1 MHRPASP
8 RRTST
13 LGLALGLRL
22 LLGAGV
28 GLACGAD
35 ADCGAGMDHAS
46 GGDDDCGP
54 SEGVVAHVI
63 DGDTV
68 ELATGERI
76 RYLLVDTP
84 EVSGAVGCFG
94 REASDFNRTLVEG
107 KTVRLS
113 YDAECTD
120 QYDRLLAY
128 VSLEGR
134 SVNELLLTRGF
145 ACVLHIPP
153 NGADHLDEYRR
164 LEEAAQAGQVGL
176 WGACTESPCG

>member
-1 MHRPASP
+1 MHRPTRKRP
-8 RRTST
+8 TTT
-13 LGLALGLRL
+13 LGLALGLGL
-22 LLGAGV
+22 PLGAAA
-28 GLACGAD
+28 GLACD
-35 ADCGAGMDHAS
+35 ADS
-46 GGDDDCGP
+46 DCGP

-84 EVSGAVGCFG
+84 EVSGTVGCFG
-94 REASDFNRTLVEG
+94 PEASDFNRTLVEG

-120 QYDRLLAY
+120 QFDRLLAY
-128 VSLEGR
+128 VSLDGR
-134 SVNELLLTRGF
+134 SVNELLLERGF
-145 ACVLHIPP
+145 ACVLHIAP
-153 NGADHLDEYRR
+153 NGQDHLDEYRR
-164 LEEAAQAGQVGL
+164 LEEAAQDGQVGL